1 MGVESS
7 ECAVVEDSVSGVTAG
22 VAAGMRVVGYA
33 ADGDGAALRQ
43 AGAEVVGS
51 MRAVPGV
58 LGLD

>member
-33 ADGDGAALRQ
+33 AHGEDSMLRQ
-43 AGAEVVGS
+43 AGAEVVNS
-51 MRAVPGV
+51 MRAVPV
-58 LGLD
+58 ALGL